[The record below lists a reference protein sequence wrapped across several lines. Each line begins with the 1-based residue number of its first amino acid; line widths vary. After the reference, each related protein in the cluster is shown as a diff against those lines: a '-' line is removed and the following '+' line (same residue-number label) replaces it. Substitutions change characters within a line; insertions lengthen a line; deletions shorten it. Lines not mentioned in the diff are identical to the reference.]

1 MLDRLLNQSSST
13 SGSATTGTYNTLPM
27 QRKGQA
33 DEVAKTVAF
42 LLSDESSFTTGTVM
56 SVDGGAMA

>member
-1 MLDRLLNQSSST
+1 MLERLLTGSQSSSS
-13 SGSATTGTYNTLPM
+13 SGTTNTYNALPL

-42 LLSDESSFTTGTVM
+42 LLSDESSYTTGTVQ
-56 SVDGGAMA
+56 SVDGGAAA